1 MVTRKQVLIIG
12 GGLAGLAAAV
22 PLTEEGFQVTVV
34 ERKPHLGGRASS
46 YPVPAARR
54 PPAVAPGLAAER
66 LPAQAEREVPSSR
79 RAESE
84 PAPAGEQFVD
94 NCQHVLLK
102 CCTNLIDFYRRL
114 GVQDGIAFHDRFVF
128 LDRQGRLA
136 TLRGSPL
143 TPPLHLLPSFSRF
156 APLTWKDKLAI
167 AYASFCMLREEH
179 RLQELDRVTMLDWLR
194 QHRQPVHAIETF
206 WRTVLVSALNEDIEV
221 ASARYGLKVF
231 LDGLLKHREAFHLG
245 IPVVP
250 LSQLYTEP
258 CLNYLRERGS
268 GVRLRSS
275 VTQIDIRSSGISRIV
290 LSDGT
295 ELTADYYVSSV
306 PPEVLVK
313 LLPGAEVARCRYFAR
328 LRSFETSPITA
339 IYLWLDREV
348 TDLEY
353 AAPLGR
359 EIQWIFNK
367 APKVQR
373 DGRGS
378 DHHLGIV
385 ISASKN
391 LLSLGRQQIVDMALR
406 DLRELFPAAREAT
419 LLNSLVIKEPFATF
433 SCRTG
438 CDELR
443 PAQKSP
449 LENFFVAGDW
459 TQTGWPPT
467 MESAVRSGYRC
478 AELIL
483 QAEGIR
489 GRLVQPDLPTQG
501 LARWLSALRKPFRAG
516 RKP

>member
-1 MVTRKQVLIIG
+1 V
-12 GGLAGLAAAV
+12 
-22 PLTEEGFQVTVV
+22 
-34 ERKPHLGGRASS
+34 ASS
-46 YPVPAARR
+46 
-54 PPAVAPGLAAER
+54 PG
-66 LPAQAEREVPSSR
+66 
-79 RAESE
+79 AESE
-84 PAPAGEQFVD
+84 AAVAGEEFVD

-128 LDRQGRLA
+128 LDTHGRLA
-136 TLRGSPL
+136 TLQGSPL
-143 TPPLHLLPSFSRF
+143 TAPLHLLPAFSRF

-167 AYASFCMLREEH
+167 AYASFCMLRDEH
-179 RLQELDRVTMLDWLR
+179 RLEELDRVTMLDWLR

-245 IPVVP
+245 VPVVP

-258 CLNYLRERGS
+258 CLNYLRERG
-268 GVRLRSS
+268 GRVQLRSRVIEIS
-275 VTQIDIRSSGISRIV
+275 IGSSGISRIV

-295 ELTADYYVSSV
+295 EMTADYFVSSV
-306 PPEVLVK
+306 PPEDLVK
-313 LLPGAEVARCRYFAR
+313 LLPGAEVDRCRYFAQ
-328 LRSFETSPITA
+328 LRCFETSPITA

-348 TDLEY
+348 TDLDY

-367 APKVQR
+367 APKVQQ
-373 DGRGS
+373 GGQWS
-378 DHHLGIV
+378 NHHLGIV
-385 ISASKN
+385 ISASKK
-391 LLSLGRQQIVDMALR
+391 LLSLGRGQIVEMALR
-406 DLRELFPAAREAT
+406 DLKELLPAAREAT
-419 LLNSLVIKEPFATF
+419 LLNSFVIKEPFATF

-443 PAQKSP
+443 PAQQSP
-449 LENFFVAGDW
+449 LKNFFVAGDW

-483 QAEGIR
+483 QAEGIQAQ
-489 GRLVQPDLPTQG
+489 LVQPDLPAQG
-501 LARWLSALRKPFRAG
+501 LARWLSALRKPFRAK
-516 RKP
+516 RKTPSA

>member
-1 MVTRKQVLIIG
+1 L
-12 GGLAGLAAAV
+12 
-22 PLTEEGFQVTVV
+22 VV
-34 ERKPHLGGRASS
+34 ERLPVQAKQGVASS
-46 YPVPAARR
+46 P
-54 PPAVAPGLAAER
+54 
-66 LPAQAEREVPSSR
+66 
-79 RAESE
+79 RADSE
-84 PAPAGEQFVD
+84 PAAAGEQYVD

-114 GVQDGIAFHDRFVF
+114 GVQDGIAFHERFVF

-136 TLRGSPL
+136 TLQGTPL
-143 TPPLHLLPSFSRF
+143 TAPLHLVPSFSRF

-179 RLQELDRVTMLDWLR
+179 RLQELDRVTMLDWLH

-231 LDGLLKHREAFHLG
+231 LDGMLKHREAFHLG
-245 IPVVP
+245 VPVVP

-258 CLNYLRERGS
+258 CLNYLRKRGS
-268 GVRLRSS
+268 EVRLRSS
-275 VTQIDIRSSGISRIV
+275 VTQIGIESSRISGIV

-306 PPEVLVK
+306 PPDVLAK
-313 LLPGAEVARCRYFAR
+313 LLPAEEVERCQYFAR
-328 LRSFETSPITA
+328 LRCFETSPITA

-373 DGRGS
+373 GGQKPG
-378 DHHLGIV
+378 HHLGIV
-385 ISASKN
+385 ISASRT
-391 LLSLGRQQIVDMALR
+391 LLALGRQQIVDIALR
-406 DLRELFPAAREAT
+406 DLRELFPAARKAT

-443 PAQKSP
+443 PTQKSP
-449 LENFFVAGDW
+449 LENLFVAGDW

-483 QAEGIR
+483 EAQGIKA
-489 GRLVQPDLPTQG
+489 RLIQPDLPAQG
-501 LARWLSALRKPFRAG
+501 LARWLSSRREPLLEQKQRPKAASSLG
-516 RKP
+516 